1 MALTVES
8 RFQSPGAALA
18 VVTLTGDLDIASA
31 ALLRGHLA
39 AVLGQGADHLILDF
53 THVEFVDSTG
63 LSVLAGVHRLLR
75 PPEQAEPGRSGAAR
89 AATADR
95 SRRPGT
101 LAIAAVNQRVR
112 HVLRTTGFTRIIPI
126 YPSVETAI
134 VVHLAGP
141 AVEEPRP
148 HP

>member
-8 RFQSPGAALA
+8 RFQPAAAGLA

-53 THVEFVDSTG
+53 TRVEFVDSTG
-63 LSVLAGVHRLLR
+63 LSVLAGVHRLLH
-75 PPEQAEPGRSGAAR
+75 PPEQADPGQPAAAR

-101 LAIAAVNQRVR
+101 LAITAVNQRVR

-126 YPSVETAI
+126 YPSLETAI
-134 VVHLAGP
+134 VVHQARS
-141 AVEEPRP
+141 AVQEPRH

>member
-39 AVLGQGADHLILDF
+39 AVLGQGVDHLILDF

-63 LSVLAGVHRLLR
+63 LSVLAGVHRLLH
-75 PPEQAEPGRSGAAR
+75 PPEQAEPGPSGAAR
-89 AATADR
+89 AATAGR